1 VIKVVCAYCGEVY
14 GAKDDGREAVSVLHG
29 VCKVCYP
36 IEIKKI
42 EAMATLDKLKIDE
55 EHERITRAA

>member
-1 VIKVVCAYCGEVY
+1 MIKVVCAYCGEVY
-14 GAKDDGREAVSVLHG
+14 GAKDDGREAVSVSHG
-29 VCKVCYP
+29 ICKVCYP

-42 EAMATLDKLKIDE
+42 EAIE